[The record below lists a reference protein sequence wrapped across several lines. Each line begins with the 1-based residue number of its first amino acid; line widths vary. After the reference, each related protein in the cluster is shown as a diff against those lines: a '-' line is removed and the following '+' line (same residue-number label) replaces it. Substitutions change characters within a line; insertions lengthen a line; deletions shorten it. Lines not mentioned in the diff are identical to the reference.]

1 MHKKKKKKAVYERV
15 STGQS
20 MKMILLFLFVFPA
33 LLRRICGYLILAG
46 RSGGNF
52 YRFPHK
58 FFDGMERQVLA
69 GVALSEAAQQEATGV
84 NLHIIYSW
92 VKLHPLAVTIS
103 WLFRDAGHYMY
114 L

>member
-1 MHKKKKKKAVYERV
+1 M
-15 STGQS
+15 
-20 MKMILLFLFVFPA
+20 P
-33 LLRRICGYLILAG
+33 LRRICSYLTLAG
-46 RSGGNF
+46 RSGGNY
-52 YRFPHK
+52 YRFLHK

-69 GVALSEAAQQEATGV
+69 GVALSEPAQQAATSV
-84 NLHIIYSW
+84 NLHIIYSS